1 MKLIKHIFLDLD
13 DTLFDFKRSERVALS
28 NTLSALG
35 IDPTD
40 EVISRY
46 SVINRGQWEA
56 LERGEATRE
65 EILPRRYEILF
76 NELGVEIE
84 PMKAQKLYEKS
95 LTGTYF
101 YIDGA
106 EELIRELHKDYK
118 TYIASNGTA
127 IVQDGR
133 IGLSGID
140 KYFDKI
146 FISERVGHNKPSK
159 EFFDACFKDIGEI
172 DRKETIIIGDSL
184 TSDILGGKNA
194 GILTC
199 LYNPK
204 GNAARED
211 IKPDYEVKSLAEIP
225 NLLKSI

>member
-1 MKLIKHIFLDLD
+1 MIKHVFLDLD
-13 DTLFDFKRSERVALS
+13 DTLFDFRRSERVALS

-35 IDPTD
+35 IEPTD
-40 EVISRY
+40 EVINRY
-46 SVINRGQWEA
+46 SVINKGQWEA

-65 EILPRRYEILF
+65 EILPRRYAILF
-76 NELGVEIE
+76 SEFGVDIE

-95 LTGTYF
+95 LSTTYF

-106 EELIRELHKDYK
+106 ESLIRELHKDYK
-118 TYIASNGTA
+118 TYVASNGTA
-127 IVQDGR
+127 VVQDGR

-140 KYFDKI
+140 KHFDKI
-146 FISERVGHNKPSK
+146 FISERVGYNKPSK

-172 DRKETIIIGDSL
+172 DLKETIIIGDSL
-184 TSDILGGKNA
+184 TSDILGGRNA

-204 GNAARED
+204 GNPVRDD
-211 IKPDYEVKSLAEIP
+211 IKPDYEVRSLDEIP
-225 NLLKSI
+225 DLLKKII

>member
-1 MKLIKHIFLDLD
+1 MIKHIFLDLD

-35 IDPTD
+35 IEPTD

-46 SVINRGQWEA
+46 SAINKGQWEA

-65 EILPRRYEILF
+65 EILPRRYAILF
-76 NELGVEIE
+76 GELGVDIE

-95 LTGTYF
+95 LSTTYF

-106 EELIRELHKDYK
+106 EKLIRTLHEDYK
-118 TYIASNGTA
+118 TYVASNGTA

-133 IGLSGID
+133 IGLSGIG

-146 FISERVGHNKPSK
+146 FISERVGYNKPSK
-159 EFFDACFKDIGEI
+159 EFFDACFESIGDI
-172 DRKETIIIGDSL
+172 DPNETIIIGDSL
-184 TSDILGGKNA
+184 TSDILGGRNA

-204 GNAARED
+204 GNPGRED
-211 IKPDYEVKSLAEIP
+211 IKPDYEVKSLDEIP
-225 NLLKSI
+225 DLLKKII